1 MAAAD
6 SPDVTLALVDT
17 SILSCWKE
25 KVKQGHECSLLLT
38 HSKGKVFTTLKCS
51 MVIKP
56 PEARENHHLAPQA
69 EEKRKQKKNKGRKKK
84 RLESLLAF
92 HQRLVDER
100 GLPPSRLMLEQ
111 AAQAQS
117 SNHSEGSQRPETL
130 RHSAL
135 DHSLNSSYPNEERE
149 EISSVNADSEEP
161 DVEEVERI
169 RSVLEETNKCYFCEY
184 KAPVPWIHPSK
195 GDNLSGMDIW
205 DHVWSEHPQESEW
218 FA

>member
-1 MAAAD
+1 MAATD

-38 HSKGKVFTTLKCS
+38 HSKGKVCTTLKCS
-51 MVIKP
+51 MVIKS
-56 PEARENHHLAPQA
+56 PEARENSQLAPQA

-84 RLESLLAF
+84 RLKSLLAF
-92 HQRLVDER
+92 HQRLVV
-100 GLPPSRLMLEQ
+100 LPPSPLDLEQ

-130 RHSAL
+130 RHSVL
-135 DHSLNSSYPNEERE
+135 DQSLNSSYPNEERE
-149 EISSVNADSEEP
+149 EISSVNADSKEP

-169 RSVLEETNKCYFCEY
+169 QSILEETNKCYFCEY
-184 KAPVPWIHPSK
+184 EAPVPWIHPSK

>member
-1 MAAAD
+1 MT
-6 SPDVTLALVDT
+6 PP
-17 SILSCWKE
+17 
-25 KVKQGHECSLLLT
+25 T
-38 HSKGKVFTTLKCS
+38 HSLGQSPKDNCEFIIQNSDSTIFTVPS
-51 MVIKP
+51 FVVSRY
-56 PEARENHHLAPQA
+56 ARDMSIYANMGA
-69 EEKRKQKKNKGRKKK
+69 
-84 RLESLLAF
+84 
-92 HQRLVDER
+92 
-100 GLPPSRLMLEQ
+100 
-111 AAQAQS
+111 
-117 SNHSEGSQRPETL
+117 QRPETL

>member
-1 MAAAD
+1 
-6 SPDVTLALVDT
+6 
-17 SILSCWKE
+17 
-25 KVKQGHECSLLLT
+25 
-38 HSKGKVFTTLKCS
+38 
-51 MVIKP
+51 
-56 PEARENHHLAPQA
+56 
-69 EEKRKQKKNKGRKKK
+69 
-84 RLESLLAF
+84 
-92 HQRLVDER
+92 
-100 GLPPSRLMLEQ
+100 MLEQ

>member
-1 MAAAD
+1 M
-6 SPDVTLALVDT
+6 TN
-17 SILSCWKE
+17 
-25 KVKQGHECSLLLT
+25 ECSLLLT

-51 MVIKP
+51 MVIKS
-56 PEARENHHLAPQA
+56 PEARENCHLAPQA
-69 EEKRKQKKNKGRKKK
+69 EEKKKPKKNKGRKKK

-117 SNHSEGSQRPETL
+117 SNQGSQRPETL
-130 RHSAL
+130 RHSVL

-149 EISSVNADSEEP
+149 EISSVNADKEP

-169 RSVLEETNKCYFCEY
+169 QSILEETNKCYFCEY
-184 KAPVPWIHPSK
+184 EAPVPWIHPSK

>member
-1 MAAAD
+1 MAATD

-51 MVIKP
+51 MVIKS
-56 PEARENHHLAPQA
+56 PEARENCHLAPQA
-69 EEKRKQKKNKGRKKK
+69 EENKKPKKNKGRKKK

-111 AAQAQS
+111 AAQTQS

-130 RHSAL
+130 RHSVL
-135 DHSLNSSYPNEERE
+135 DQSLNSSYPNEERE
-149 EISSVNADSEEP
+149 EISSVNADSKEP

-169 RSVLEETNKCYFCEY
+169 QSILEETNKCYFCEY
-184 KAPVPWIHPSK
+184 EAPVPWIHPSK

>member
-1 MAAAD
+1 MLSTNAWWMRGDCLQVD
-6 SPDVTLALVDT
+6 SC
-17 SILSCWKE
+17 LSK
-25 KVKQGHECSLLLT
+25 LLKHNLPT
-38 HSKGKVFTTLKCS
+38 
-51 MVIKP
+51 I
-56 PEARENHHLAPQA
+56 A
-69 EEKRKQKKNKGRKKK
+69 
-84 RLESLLAF
+84 
-92 HQRLVDER
+92 R
-100 GLPPSRLMLEQ
+100 GLKDL
-111 AAQAQS
+111 
-117 SNHSEGSQRPETL
+117 RPCGT
-130 RHSAL
+130 AL

>member
-1 MAAAD
+1 M
-6 SPDVTLALVDT
+6 TN
-17 SILSCWKE
+17 
-25 KVKQGHECSLLLT
+25 ECSLLLAL
-38 HSKGKVFTTLKCS
+38 SKGKVFTTLKCS
-51 MVIKP
+51 MVIKS
-56 PEARENHHLAPQA
+56 PEARENCHLALQA
-69 EEKRKQKKNKGRKKK
+69 EENKKPKKNKGRKKK

-130 RHSAL
+130 RHSVL

-149 EISSVNADSEEP
+149 EISSVNADKEP

-169 RSVLEETNKCYFCEY
+169 QSILEETNKCYFCEY
-184 KAPVPWIHPSK
+184 EAPVPWIHPSK

-205 DHVWSEHPQESEW
+205 DHVWNEHPQESEW